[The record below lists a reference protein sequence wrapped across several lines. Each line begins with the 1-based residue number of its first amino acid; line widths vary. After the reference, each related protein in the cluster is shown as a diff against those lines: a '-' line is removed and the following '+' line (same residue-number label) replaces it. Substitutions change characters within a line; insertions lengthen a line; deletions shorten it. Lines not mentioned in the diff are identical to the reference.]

1 MEALLTWMVIL
12 KLGHIVDIAIDN
24 NVQVSRLVMRRN
36 VALGK
41 YLGHL
46 GTLFQVL
53 MMFDVRKCEIPKVNL
68 TRKGA
73 KKV

>member
-1 MEALLTWMVIL
+1 MEALLTWMVVL
-12 KLGHIVDIAIDN
+12 KLGHVVDIAIDN
-24 NVQVSRLVMRRN
+24 NVQVSGLVMRRN

-46 GTLFQVL
+46 ATLFQVL
-53 MMFDVRKCEIPKVNL
+53 MFDVEKCEIPRVNL
-68 TRKGA
+68 TGKGA